1 MARDNKSNIGN
12 EVQQAADF
20 IDSKLQGKSPRAL
33 IILGS
38 GLASLGDE
46 LSKSTTIR
54 YEDIPGFASP
64 TVPGH
69 IGELVMG
76 TLSDQPVAIMKG
88 KIFSYEDAGI
98 NGMRVPIR
106 SMRRLGVDTMIYSAS
121 VGSLLPEAGV
131 GGLVLISDHINALG
145 TSPLLGRHDPS
156 YGDQFPDMA
165 LAYDQTLREK
175 VKSIAKQHNIA
186 LPEGVYG
193 AVRGPAFET
202 PAEVRMLR
210 TLGVDVV
217 GMSLVPEAL
226 LARQCGMQVVAIAN
240 VTNMAVGMTPDP
252 VNHKQTLIGA
262 AEAKVNLRTILAEL
276 LSTF

>member
-1 MARDNKSNIGN
+1 MTTETDGYSSHQ
-12 EVQQAADF
+12 VQLAADY
-20 IDSKLQGKSPRAL
+20 IASKIKGTPPGTL

-46 LSKSTTIR
+46 LSEPVTVQ

-69 IGELVMG
+69 IGELVLG
-76 TLSDQPVAIMKG
+76 TLSGQSVAVMKG
-88 KIFSYEDAGI
+88 KIFSYEAAGI

-106 SMRRLGVDTMIYSAS
+106 CMYKLGVKTLIYSAS
-121 VGSLLPEAGV
+121 VGSRLAEAGV
-131 GGLVLISDHINALG
+131 GGLVLVSDHINALG
-145 TSPLLGRHDPS
+145 TSPLLGKHEPA

-165 LAYDQTLREK
+165 TAYDEALRTT
-175 VKSIAKQHNIA
+175 VKSIATKHKIP

-202 PAEVRMLR
+202 PAEVRMIR
-210 TLGVDVV
+210 SWGVDVV

-226 LARQCGMQVVAIAN
+226 LARQCDMRVVAIAN
-240 VTNMAVGMTPDP
+240 VTNMAVGMTSDP
-252 VNHKQTLIGA
+252 VNHEQTLIGA
-262 AEAKVNLRTILAEL
+262 EKARENLRTILTEL
-276 LSTF
+276 MATF